1 LGILIISNYNR
12 GYGVEE
18 INTIRVREELSNR
31 KIEILYKSRTGFLM
45 RVDAYRL
52 LLLHGIEN

>member
-1 LGILIISNYNR
+1 MGILIISNYNR

-18 INTIRVREELSNR
+18 INTIRGREELSNR

-52 LLLHGIEN
+52 PLLYGIEN